1 MKQNEFRPLPDEF
14 NLGYVP
20 PPKKEEEEKKKKRK
34 KKLRKVIL
42 SAAAVFLILPL
53 TLKTGLFQNAQANI
67 TPANTETA
75 GLSGNASD
83 PAGTHEEPENSAEK
97 EKMPD
102 GTYLAGSTY
111 VTLDKGRG
119 WFFNGEYF
127 IPLHYD
133 MDNLSYQAAG
143 SLPAS
148 ETMSLDST
156 VYYVSAQGTIEMTVS
171 GVRMFDPFSQ
181 ETRTFARISPQQ
193 ETRYIHRAFTKNL
206 IEKDIAGTWTGQF
219 VPEESYPMAYITEMT
234 LSAAGGLS
242 MTVAN
247 TENDDTAVYEGSWT
261 LSGGI
266 LHTSFD
272 LPLKYEIVMDDRTV
286 ECSFEQMPEGIL
298 IYKESGIFIY
308 LNIFSSQLF
317 VH

>member
-1 MKQNEFRPLPDEF
+1 
-14 NLGYVP
+14 
-20 PPKKEEEEKKKKRK
+20 
-34 KKLRKVIL
+34 
-42 SAAAVFLILPL
+42 
-53 TLKTGLFQNAQANI
+53 
-67 TPANTETA
+67 
-75 GLSGNASD
+75 
-83 PAGTHEEPENSAEK
+83 
-97 EKMPD
+97 
-102 GTYLAGSTY
+102 
-111 VTLDKGRG
+111 
-119 WFFNGEYF
+119 
-127 IPLHYD
+127 
-133 MDNLSYQAAG
+133 
-143 SLPAS
+143 
-148 ETMSLDST
+148 
-156 VYYVSAQGTIEMTVS
+156 
-171 GVRMFDPFSQ
+171 
-181 ETRTFARISPQQ
+181 
-193 ETRYIHRAFTKNL
+193 
-206 IEKDIAGTWTGQF
+206 
-219 VPEESYPMAYITEMT
+219 MAYITEMT